1 MYTDFA
7 KAFDIF
13 SHSKLLAVLYSYDVS
28 DLLMSWI
35 KEFLCNWSQS
45 VCINKV
51 QSAFLSVTCGVPQ
64 GSVLRSFLFY
74 VSINDL
80 PKCCNFSN
88 SSSDIYLYADD
99 AKLFSISDNCV
110 ELQKNLNLVESFSSS
125 QLSLAPTK
133 CQRLAIKRKDNINN
147 QYFIGDNQIWGSA
160 TVKDLGVLIS
170 RNLSGLAIF
179 CKLYLLLYLFLSYF
193 KVFLQ

>member
-1 MYTDFA
+1 
-7 KAFDIF
+7 
-13 SHSKLLAVLYSYDVS
+13 
-28 DLLMSWI
+28 MSWI

-51 QSAFLSVTCGVPQ
+51 QSAFLSVTSGVPQ
-64 GSVLRSFLFY
+64 GSVLGPFLFNIY
-74 VSINDL
+74 INDL
-80 PKCCNFSN
+80 CKCCNFSN
-88 SSSDIYLYADD
+88 FSSDIYLYADD

-110 ELQKNLNLVESFSSS
+110 ELQKNLNSVESSSS
-125 QLSLAPTK
+125 SRQLSLAPTK

-160 TVKDLGVLIS
+160 TVKDLGVFIS

-179 CKLYLLLYLFLSYF
+179 RKLYQLLLLVLI
-193 KVFLQ
+193 VF